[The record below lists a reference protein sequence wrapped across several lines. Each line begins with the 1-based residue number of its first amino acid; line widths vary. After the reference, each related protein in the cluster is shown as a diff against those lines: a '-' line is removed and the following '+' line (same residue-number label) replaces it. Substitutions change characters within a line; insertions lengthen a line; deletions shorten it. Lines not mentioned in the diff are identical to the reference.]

1 MPENHLIERC
11 IRGDRR
17 AQTEFHKEHFAYMMS
32 LAFEYT
38 NQRDT
43 ALDWVSQAYV
53 RIFLNLKK
61 FDQERA
67 LKPWMKVILKNV
79 IHDDLR
85 KRAREMARW
94 VEERAE
100 DLPAHD
106 MPVDSTQFSDLRE
119 VINQEL
125 EHMGEEFK
133 RVFVLHV
140 VEGYSHKE
148 IAAELGMAVG
158 TSRWYLSEAKRKLQG
173 WLTKND
179 YRHG

>member
-100 DLPAHD
+100 DLPVNS
-106 MPVDSTQFSDLRE
+106 MPTDSTQFSDLRE
-119 VINQEL
+119 VIDREL
-125 EHMGEEFK
+125 NHMGEEFK

>member
-1 MPENHLIERC
+1 
-11 IRGDRR
+11 
-17 AQTEFHKEHFAYMMS
+17 MMS

-61 FDQERA
+61 FDQDRA

-85 KRAREMARW
+85 KRAREIARW
-94 VEERAE
+94 VDDRAE
-100 DLPAHD
+100 ELPAADLPT
-106 MPVDSTQFSDLRE
+106 DSSQFSDLRE
-119 VINQEL
+119 VIDREL
-125 EHMGEEFK
+125 DHMGEEFK

-148 IAAELGMAVG
+148 IASELGMAVG

>member
-1 MPENHLIERC
+1 
-11 IRGDRR
+11 
-17 AQTEFHKEHFAYMMS
+17 MMS

-61 FDQERA
+61 FDQDRA
-67 LKPWMKVILKNV
+67 LQPWMKVILKNV

-85 KRAREMARW
+85 KRAREIARW
-94 VEERAE
+94 VEDRAE
-100 DLPAHD
+100 ELPSSDLP
-106 MPVDSTQFSDLRE
+106 MDSSQFSDLRE
-119 VINQEL
+119 VIDREL
-125 EHMGEEFK
+125 DHMGEEFK

-148 IAAELGMAVG
+148 IASELGMAVG

-173 WLTKND
+173 WLIKND

>member
-1 MPENHLIERC
+1 
-11 IRGDRR
+11 
-17 AQTEFHKEHFAYMMS
+17 MMS

-85 KRAREMARW
+85 KRAREIARW
-94 VEERAE
+94 VEDRAE
-100 DLPAHD
+100 ELPAADLPTD
-106 MPVDSTQFSDLRE
+106 LSQFSDLRE
-119 VINQEL
+119 VVDREL
-125 EHMGEEFK
+125 DYMGEEFK

>member
-85 KRAREMARW
+85 KRAREIARW

-100 DLPAHD
+100 DLPVNS
-106 MPVDSTQFSDLRE
+106 MPTDSTQFSDLRE
-119 VINQEL
+119 VIDREL
-125 EHMGEEFK
+125 NHMGEEFK

>member
-1 MPENHLIERC
+1 
-11 IRGDRR
+11 
-17 AQTEFHKEHFAYMMS
+17 MMS

-61 FDQERA
+61 FDQDRA
-67 LKPWMKVILKNV
+67 LQPWMKVILKNV

-85 KRAREMARW
+85 KRAREIARW
-94 VEERAE
+94 VEDRAE
-100 DLPAHD
+100 ELPTADLPT
-106 MPVDSTQFSDLRE
+106 DSSQFSDLRE
-119 VINQEL
+119 VVDREL
-125 EHMGEEFK
+125 DHMGEEFK

-173 WLTKND
+173 WLTQND

>member
-1 MPENHLIERC
+1 
-11 IRGDRR
+11 
-17 AQTEFHKEHFAYMMS
+17 MMS
-32 LAFEYT
+32 LAIGYT

-61 FDQERA
+61 FDQERD

-100 DLPAHD
+100 DLPVNS
-106 MPVDSTQFSDLRE
+106 MPTDSTQFSDLRE
-119 VINQEL
+119 IIDREL
-125 EHMGEEFK
+125 NHMGEEFK

-148 IAAELGMAVG
+148 IAEELGMAVG

-173 WLTKND
+173 WLIKND

>member
-1 MPENHLIERC
+1 
-11 IRGDRR
+11 
-17 AQTEFHKEHFAYMMS
+17 MMS

-61 FDQERA
+61 FAQERA

-100 DLPAHD
+100 DLPVNS
-106 MPVDSTQFSDLRE
+106 MPTDSAQFSDLHE
-119 VINQEL
+119 VIDREL
-125 EHMGEEFK
+125 NHMGEEFK

-173 WLTKND
+173 WLTQND

>member
-1 MPENHLIERC
+1 
-11 IRGDRR
+11 
-17 AQTEFHKEHFAYMMS
+17 MMS

-61 FDQERA
+61 FDQDRA
-67 LKPWMKVILKNV
+67 LQPWMKVILKNV

-85 KRAREMARW
+85 KRAREIAHW
-94 VEERAE
+94 VEDRAE
-100 DLPAHD
+100 ELRTADLPT
-106 MPVDSTQFSDLRE
+106 DSSQFSDLRE
-119 VINQEL
+119 VVDREL
-125 EHMGEEFK
+125 DHMGEEFK

-148 IAAELGMAVG
+148 IALELGMAVG

>member
-1 MPENHLIERC
+1 
-11 IRGDRR
+11 
-17 AQTEFHKEHFAYMMS
+17 MMS

-43 ALDWVSQAYV
+43 ALEWVSQAYV

-67 LKPWMKVILKNV
+67 LMPWMKTILKNV

-85 KRAREMARW
+85 KRAREISRW
-94 VEERAE
+94 VEDRVDELPTHQVPTDGAE
-100 DLPAHD
+100 Y
-106 MPVDSTQFSDLRE
+106 SDLKEVVDRE
-119 VINQEL
+119 LN
-125 EHMGEEFK
+125 HMGEEFK

-173 WLTKND
+173 WLIKND

>member
-1 MPENHLIERC
+1 
-11 IRGDRR
+11 
-17 AQTEFHKEHFAYMMS
+17 MMS

-61 FDQERA
+61 FDQNRA
-67 LKPWMKVILKNV
+67 LQPWMKVILKNV

-85 KRAREMARW
+85 KRAREIARW
-94 VEERAE
+94 VEDRAE
-100 DLPAHD
+100 ELPTADLPT
-106 MPVDSTQFSDLRE
+106 DSSQFSDLRE
-119 VINQEL
+119 VVDREL
-125 EHMGEEFK
+125 DHMGEEFK

>member
-100 DLPAHD
+100 DLPVIS
-106 MPVDSTQFSDLRE
+106 MPTDSTQFSDLRE
-119 VINQEL
+119 VIDREL
-125 EHMGEEFK
+125 NHMGEEFK

>member
-1 MPENHLIERC
+1 
-11 IRGDRR
+11 
-17 AQTEFHKEHFAYMMS
+17 MMS

-61 FDQERA
+61 FDQDRA
-67 LKPWMKVILKNV
+67 LQPWMKVILKNV

-85 KRAREMARW
+85 KRAREIARW
-94 VEERAE
+94 VEDRAE
-100 DLPAHD
+100 DLPTAD
-106 MPVDSTQFSDLRE
+106 LPTDSSQFSDLRE
-119 VINQEL
+119 VVDREL
-125 EHMGEEFK
+125 DHMGEEFK

>member
-1 MPENHLIERC
+1 MPENYLIERC

-85 KRAREMARW
+85 KRAREMVRW

-100 DLPAHD
+100 DLPVNS
-106 MPVDSTQFSDLRE
+106 MPTDSTQFSDLRE

>member
-1 MPENHLIERC
+1 
-11 IRGDRR
+11 
-17 AQTEFHKEHFAYMMS
+17 MMS

-61 FDQERA
+61 FDQERG

-85 KRAREMARW
+85 KRAREISRW
-94 VEERAE
+94 VEERSEEFSGAFE
-100 DLPAHD
+100 SPDT
-106 MPVDSTQFSDLRE
+106 SEYSDLRE
-119 VINQEL
+119 VVEREL
-125 EHMGEEFK
+125 GHLGEEFK

-158 TSRWYLSEAKRKLQG
+158 TSRWYLSEAKRKLKS
-173 WLTKND
+173 WLTQND

>member
-1 MPENHLIERC
+1 
-11 IRGDRR
+11 
-17 AQTEFHKEHFAYMMS
+17 MMS

-100 DLPAHD
+100 DLPVNS
-106 MPVDSTQFSDLRE
+106 MPTDSAQFSDLHE
-119 VINQEL
+119 VIDREL
-125 EHMGEEFK
+125 NHMGEEFK

-173 WLTKND
+173 WLTQND

>member
-1 MPENHLIERC
+1 MPSNHLIEQC

-17 AQTEFHKEHFAYMMS
+17 AQTDFHKEHFSYMMS

-61 FDQERA
+61 FDQSRS

-85 KRAREMARW
+85 KRAKEITRW
-94 VEERAE
+94 VEDRAE
-100 DLPAHD
+100 ELPSHSH
-106 MPVDSTQFSDLRE
+106 PIDSGQFSDLIE
-119 VINQEL
+119 VVDAEL
-125 EHMGEEFK
+125 DHMGEEFK
-133 RVFVLHV
+133 RIFLLHV

-158 TSRWYLSEAKRKLQG
+158 TSRWYLSEAKRKLKQ
-173 WLTKND
+173 WLILND

>member
-1 MPENHLIERC
+1 
-11 IRGDRR
+11 
-17 AQTEFHKEHFAYMMS
+17 MMS
-32 LAFEYT
+32 LAFAYT

-67 LKPWMKVILKNV
+67 LKPWMKVILKNI

-100 DLPAHD
+100 DLP
-106 MPVDSTQFSDLRE
+106 VNSVLTDSTQFSDLRE
-119 VINQEL
+119 VIDREL
-125 EHMGEEFK
+125 SHMGEEFK
-133 RVFVLHV
+133 RVFELHV

>member
-1 MPENHLIERC
+1 MSENHLIERC

-61 FDQERA
+61 FDQERT

-100 DLPAHD
+100 DLPVNS
-106 MPVDSTQFSDLRE
+106 MPTDSTQFSDLRE
-119 VINQEL
+119 VIDREL
-125 EHMGEEFK
+125 NHMGEEFK

>member
-1 MPENHLIERC
+1 
-11 IRGDRR
+11 
-17 AQTEFHKEHFAYMMS
+17 MMS

-61 FDQERA
+61 FDQDRA
-67 LKPWMKVILKNV
+67 LQPWMKVILKNV

-85 KRAREMARW
+85 KRAREIARW
-94 VEERAE
+94 VDDRAE
-100 DLPAHD
+100 ELPTADLPT
-106 MPVDSTQFSDLRE
+106 DSSQFSDLRE
-119 VINQEL
+119 VVDREL
-125 EHMGEEFK
+125 DHMGEEFK

-148 IAAELGMAVG
+148 IASELGMAVG

>member
-1 MPENHLIERC
+1 MPENYLIERC
-11 IRGDRR
+11 VRGDRR

-85 KRAREMARW
+85 KRAREISRW
-94 VEERAE
+94 VEERSE
-100 DLPAHD
+100 DFSGAFESAD
-106 MPVDSTQFSDLRE
+106 NGEYSDLRE
-119 VINQEL
+119 VVEREL
-125 EHMGEEFK
+125 GHLGEEFK

-148 IAAELGMAVG
+148 IAAKLGMAVG
-158 TSRWYLSEAKRKLQG
+158 TSRWYLSEAKRKLKS
-173 WLTKND
+173 WLTRND

>member
-1 MPENHLIERC
+1 
-11 IRGDRR
+11 
-17 AQTEFHKEHFAYMMS
+17 MMS

-61 FDQERA
+61 FDQNRA
-67 LKPWMKVILKNV
+67 LQPWMKVILKNV

-85 KRAREMARW
+85 KRAREIARW
-94 VEERAE
+94 VEDRAE
-100 DLPAHD
+100 ELPTADLPT
-106 MPVDSTQFSDLRE
+106 DSSQFSDLRE
-119 VINQEL
+119 VVDREL
-125 EHMGEEFK
+125 DHMGEEFK

-173 WLTKND
+173 WLTKNN

>member
-1 MPENHLIERC
+1 MHENHLIERC

-100 DLPAHD
+100 DLPVNS
-106 MPVDSTQFSDLRE
+106 MPTDSTQFSDLRE
-119 VINQEL
+119 VIDREL
-125 EHMGEEFK
+125 NHMGEEFK

-148 IAAELGMAVG
+148 IASELGMAVG

>member
-1 MPENHLIERC
+1 
-11 IRGDRR
+11 
-17 AQTEFHKEHFAYMMS
+17 MMS

-61 FDQERA
+61 FDQDRA
-67 LKPWMKVILKNV
+67 LQPWMKVILKNV

-85 KRAREMARW
+85 RRAREIARW
-94 VEERAE
+94 VEDRAE
-100 DLPAHD
+100 ELPTADLPTD
-106 MPVDSTQFSDLRE
+106 LSQFSDLRE
-119 VINQEL
+119 VVDREL
-125 EHMGEEFK
+125 DHMGEEFK

>member
-1 MPENHLIERC
+1 
-11 IRGDRR
+11 
-17 AQTEFHKEHFAYMMS
+17 MMS

-61 FDQERA
+61 FDQNRA
-67 LKPWMKVILKNV
+67 LQPWMKVILKNV

-85 KRAREMARW
+85 KRAREIARW
-94 VEERAE
+94 VEDRAE
-100 DLPAHD
+100 ELPTADLPT
-106 MPVDSTQFSDLRE
+106 DSSQFSDLRE
-119 VINQEL
+119 VVDREL
-125 EHMGEEFK
+125 DHMGEEFK

-148 IAAELGMAVG
+148 IAAEMGMAVG

>member
-100 DLPAHD
+100 DVPAQD

-119 VINQEL
+119 VIDREL
-125 EHMGEEFK
+125 NHMGEEFK

>member
-1 MPENHLIERC
+1 
-11 IRGDRR
+11 
-17 AQTEFHKEHFAYMMS
+17 MMS

-61 FDQERA
+61 FDQDRA
-67 LKPWMKVILKNV
+67 LQPWMKVILKNV

-85 KRAREMARW
+85 KRAREIARW
-94 VEERAE
+94 VEDRAE
-100 DLPAHD
+100 DLPTAD
-106 MPVDSTQFSDLRE
+106 LPTDSSQFSDLRE
-119 VINQEL
+119 VVDREL
-125 EHMGEEFK
+125 DHMGEEFK

-148 IAAELGMAVG
+148 IGAELGMAVG

>member
-85 KRAREMARW
+85 KRAREMVRW

-100 DLPAHD
+100 DLPVNS
-106 MPVDSTQFSDLRE
+106 MPTDSTQFSDLRE

>member
-1 MPENHLIERC
+1 
-11 IRGDRR
+11 
-17 AQTEFHKEHFAYMMS
+17 
-32 LAFEYT
+32 
-38 NQRDT
+38 
-43 ALDWVSQAYV
+43 V

-61 FDQERA
+61 FDQNRA
-67 LKPWMKVILKNV
+67 RQPWMKVILKNV

-85 KRAREMARW
+85 KRAREIARW
-94 VEERAE
+94 VEDRAE
-100 DLPAHD
+100 ELPTADLPT
-106 MPVDSTQFSDLRE
+106 DSSQFSDLRE
-119 VINQEL
+119 VVDREL
-125 EHMGEEFK
+125 DHMGEEFK

>member
-1 MPENHLIERC
+1 
-11 IRGDRR
+11 
-17 AQTEFHKEHFAYMMS
+17 MMS

-53 RIFLNLKK
+53 RIFLNLKT
-61 FDQERA
+61 FDQDRA
-67 LKPWMKVILKNV
+67 LQPWMKVILKNV

-85 KRAREMARW
+85 KRAREIARW
-94 VEERAE
+94 VEDRAE
-100 DLPAHD
+100 DLPTAD
-106 MPVDSTQFSDLRE
+106 LPTDSSQFSDLRE
-119 VINQEL
+119 VVDREL
-125 EHMGEEFK
+125 DHMGEEFK

>member
-1 MPENHLIERC
+1 
-11 IRGDRR
+11 
-17 AQTEFHKEHFAYMMS
+17 MMS

-61 FDQERA
+61 FDQDRPM
-67 LKPWMKVILKNV
+67 KPWMKVILRNI

-85 KRAREMARW
+85 KRAREISRW

-100 DLPAHD
+100 ELPSQNQ
-106 MPVDSTQFSDLRE
+106 PVDTAEFSDLMEVVDRE
-119 VINQEL
+119 L
-125 EHMGEEFK
+125 DHMGAEFK
-133 RVFVLHV
+133 RIFVLHV

-158 TSRWYLSEAKRKLQG
+158 TSRWYLSEAKRKLQT
-173 WLTKND
+173 WLSKND
-179 YRHG
+179 YDHG